1 MADRRTSRGRPRGTT
16 RPTGP
21 RSGNRPRPAAA
32 GAARPADRRTT
43 QRPRL
48 TGRAAILVLVLVVL
62 TVSYAS
68 SLRAWLQQREH
79 IADLRAQIERTD
91 KNIDALQREKRRW
104 NDDAYVA
111 QQARERFSYLMPGET
126 GYQVIDE
133 DGEPLDSVDSLPDE
147 SEIPSEKPKAW
158 WDTAWESV
166 EAAGDPPTVADL
178 PAGAIKPPPED
189 GDR

>member
-1 MADRRTSRGRPRGTT
+1 MADRRPSRGRPRGTT

-21 RSGNRPRPAAA
+21 RSGSRLRQAAA
-32 GAARPADRRTT
+32 VPAPDDRRTT
-43 QRPRL
+43 PRPRL
-48 TGRAAILVLVLVVL
+48 TGRAAILVLVLAVL
-62 TVSYAS
+62 AISYAS
-68 SLRAWLQQREH
+68 SLRAWLQQRDH
-79 IADLRAQIERTD
+79 IDDLRAQIEQTEQD
-91 KNIDALQREKRRW
+91 IDRLQREKRRW

-133 DGEPLDSVDSLPDE
+133 DGRPLDSVDTLPDS
-147 SEIPSEKPKAW
+147 SEIPREKPKAW

-166 EAAGDPPTVADL
+166 EAAGNPPTVEDL